1 MDSIKQN
8 IYEIENEIAE
18 LFSKYEK
25 INSAIEILENEGF
38 NLPEKIYGK
47 RDYYLS
53 EIKYQENIL
62 LRLKRISNFY

>member
-1 MDSIKQN
+1 MNSIKQN
-8 IYEIENEIAE
+8 IYETKSKIAE